1 MRSVRWPWSVWAV
14 VYNDLPCTLP
24 LLMCYNGGMTRNCE
38 ADIGIGKPPLRFPVS
53 FYSSAL
59 SLRLV
64 FLWKQGQIPNSS
76 ALDRHAWFRSNRDKQ
91 VKCQFCFAG
100 FTLVELLVVISII
113 ALLASVILVSLNG
126 ARTKGNEAAIK
137 EELLQFRNLYETNA
151 TNGNYNSLQPAGTP
165 ASWALCQQYSS
176 GNTGYVCQMTTTG
189 QCSLVFAH
197 DTLLNSSDALNE
209 CNAIIKNTGFLEI
222 GVYSSINLT
231 QHYSIVGYLP
241 SANQYLCYGN
251 SGANS
256 TFTTS
261 GGSLPSTATGEA
273 GAGCPGNP

>member
-1 MRSVRWPWSVWAV
+1 MNWNGKTGLTGIESTLRWDKHMNS
-14 VYNDLPCTLP
+14 
-24 LLMCYNGGMTRNCE
+24 
-38 ADIGIGKPPLRFPVS
+38 PLRS
-53 FYSSAL
+53 
-59 SLRLV
+59 
-64 FLWKQGQIPNSS
+64 
-76 ALDRHAWFRSNRDKQ
+76 
-91 VKCQFCFAG
+91 AG
-100 FTLVELLVVISII
+100 FTLIELLVVVSII
-113 ALLASVILVSLNG
+113 GILASVILAALNG

-137 EELLQFRNLYETNA
+137 EELIQLRNLYETNA
-151 TNGNYNSLQPAGTP
+151 TNGSYSALQPAGSA

-197 DTLLNSSDALNE
+197 DTLLNSTDALNV
-209 CNAIIKNTGFLEI
+209 CNAIIKDTGFLEI
-222 GVYSSINLT
+222 GVYSGTNLT
-231 QHYSIVGYLP
+231 QHYSIIGYLP

-261 GGSLPSTATGEA
+261 GGSLPSTATGET